1 MPRKKKDVSN
11 STEIKDSTLVLD
23 TEIKMGIL
31 DLYEAL
37 GVGMGVSF
45 QYSELP
51 EDVIVTIGFS
61 SKSEYDN
68 FTGEDEDGE
77 DLDEL
82 GFDSGIDRVT
92 H

>member
-1 MPRKKKDVSN
+1 MPRKKKDVQNNINN
-11 STEIKDSTLVLD
+11 SDLD
-23 TEIKMGIL
+23 TEIKIGIL

-82 GFDSGIDRVT
+82 GFDSGIDRVIN
-92 H
+92 